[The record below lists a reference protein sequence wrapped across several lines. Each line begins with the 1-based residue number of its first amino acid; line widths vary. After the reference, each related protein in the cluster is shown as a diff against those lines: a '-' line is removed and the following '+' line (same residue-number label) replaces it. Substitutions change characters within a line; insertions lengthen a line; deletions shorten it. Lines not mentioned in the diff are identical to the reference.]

1 MTTNKTRTDK
11 FTVLNMTC
19 MHCVGRVDKAL
30 KELNGVENVNV
41 SLENKSATIEYNPQ
55 KVTVSDF
62 EKAITEAG
70 YEFVADDSSDQ
81 EDEDDDEESHHNG
94 HEDIQESKSLKESF
108 PVLKMTCAGCAAGV
122 EKKINSLEGVTLA
135 AVNFANETVQIDYNP
150 NEIKP
155 QEIKNAVQEMGYD
168 IYLEDK
174 KEKASNK
181 ENFPVLNMTCA
192 ACATGVE
199 NKIKSLEGVKYAAV
213 NFATQSLQVDFDNN
227 VLSADDMKEAIQSI
241 GYDLVIEDSDTQK
254 ETLEEIHQKRHRE
267 LKKRTT
273 WAIILAT
280 PVMIIG
286 MFFMNMP
293 YANLIM
299 WILST
304 PVVLWLG
311 RDFFINAYKQA
322 KYRTANMDTLVA
334 LSTGTAYIFS
344 VFNML
349 YPQFWES
356 KGLEAH
362 VYFEAA
368 AVIIAFILIGKL
380 LEEKAKGNT
389 SSALKKL
396 MGLQPKTVAIVK
408 DNQHTEVPIEDIVV
422 GDIVLVKPGEKIA
435 VDGTLTLGE
444 SFVDESMLSGEPMAV
459 RKSIGEKVFAGTI
472 NQKGSFQFKA
482 NKVGKD
488 TMLAQIIKMVQDAQ
502 GSKAP
507 VQKLVDKIAAIFVP
521 AVIGIAIITFI
532 VWMTLGGDNALTHAL
547 LAFVTVLVIACPCA
561 LGLAT
566 PTAIMVGIGKG
577 AEEGIL
583 IKDAESLE
591 ISKKTNAVVLDK
603 TGTITEGKPQV
614 TEELW
619 LDDSSKHILASLEK
633 QSEHPLADAL
643 VEHLTDSEAA
653 TIDNFNSI
661 TGKGITGSV
670 DSRKY
675 IAGNKSLLRDNKIE
689 LPHEVEQT
697 ADKWS
702 AEGKTVIWF
711 ADSTSVHAIL
721 AISDKI
727 KESSLKAIDELH
739 KMGIELYMLTG
750 DNEATSKAIATQA
763 GIDHFKAEVLPHEK
777 AEFVKALQDSG
788 KTVAM
793 VGDGIND
800 SAALAQA
807 DVSIAMGQGSDI
819 AIDVAKMTII
829 SSDLTKIPK
838 AIKLSKQT
846 VNTIRQNLFWAF
858 IYNVIG
864 IPIAAG
870 LLYPINGFLLN
881 PMIAGAAMAF
891 SSVSV
896 VSNSLRLKIKKL

>member
-1 MTTNKTRTDK
+1 MDTTGNHIVK
-11 FTVLNMTC
+11 
-19 MHCVGRVDKAL
+19 
-30 KELNGVENVNV
+30 
-41 SLENKSATIEYNPQ
+41 
-55 KVTVSDF
+55 
-62 EKAITEAG
+62 
-70 YEFVADDSSDQ
+70 
-81 EDEDDDEESHHNG
+81 
-94 HEDIQESKSLKESF
+94 
-108 PVLKMTCAGCAAGV
+108 
-122 EKKINSLEGVTLA
+122 NS
-135 AVNFANETVQIDYNP
+135 
-150 NEIKP
+150 
-155 QEIKNAVQEMGYD
+155 
-168 IYLEDK
+168 
-174 KEKASNK
+174 
-181 ENFPVLNMTCA
+181 FPVLNMTCTSCA
-192 ACATGVE
+192 AGVE
-199 NKIKSLEGVKYAAV
+199 SKVSSLNGVKSASVNFATESVQVEYDNEKISPADIKKAVQEIGYDIFLEDSKDIHKKETFLVLKMTCTSCAAGVEKTISSLEGVNFAAV
-213 NFATQSLQVDFDNN
+213 NFATESVQVDYIPSKINPIDIQ
-227 VLSADDMKEAIQSI
+227 KAIRES
-241 GYDLVIEDSDTQK
+241 GYDMIIEEDKSHK
-254 ETLEEIHQKRHRE
+254 ETLEEIHDKRHKA
-267 LKKRTT
+267 LKHKTR

-286 MFFMNMP
+286 MFMMDLP

-299 WILST
+299 LVLSS

-311 RDFFINAYKQA
+311 RDFFINAWKQA
-322 KYRTANMDTLVA
+322 KNRTANMDTLVA

-344 VFNML
+344 LFNML
-349 YPQFWES
+349 FPQVWES

-380 LEEKAKGNT
+380 LEERAKGNT

-396 MGLQPKTVAIVK
+396 MGLQPKTVTIVK
-408 DNQHTEVPIEDIVV
+408 DGAHIETLLEDVAVDDI
-422 GDIVLVKPGEKIA
+422 ILVKPGEKIA
-435 VDGTLTLGE
+435 VDGTLLDGE

-459 RKSIGEKVFAGTI
+459 RKIEGEKVFAGTI

-507 VQKLVDKIAAIFVP
+507 VQKLVDKIASIFVP
-521 AVIGIAIITFI
+521 VVIGTAVLTFI
-532 VWMTLGGDNALTHAL
+532 VWMVFGGDNALTHAL

-566 PTAIMVGIGKG
+566 PTAVMVGIGKG
-577 AEEGIL
+577 AEQGIL

-591 ISKKTNAVVLDK
+591 TSKNVDVVVLDK

-614 TEELW
+614 TEEYW
-619 LDDSSKHILASLEK
+619 VYDSSKSILASLEK
-633 QSEHPLADAL
+633 LSEHPLADAL
-643 VEHLTDSEAA
+643 VEHLNGELEVS
-653 TIDNFNSI
+653 ISNFSSI
-661 TGKGITGSV
+661 TGKGIVGTV
-670 DSRKY
+670 DGEKY
-675 IAGNKSLLRDNKIE
+675 FAGNNKLLVDNNVSLPEDLTKI
-689 LPHEVEQT
+689 
-697 ADKWS
+697 ANKWS
-702 AEGKTVIWF
+702 DEGKTVIWF
-711 ADSTSVHAIL
+711 ANSKKVLAIV

-727 KESSLKAIDELH
+727 KESSLKAINSLH
-739 KMGIELYMLTG
+739 EMGIKIYMLTG
-750 DNEATSKAIATQA
+750 DNAATSKFIAEQA

-777 AEFVKALQDSG
+777 AEFVKELQEQDH
-788 KTVAM
+788 TVAM

-819 AIDVAKMTII
+819 AMDVAKMTII
-829 SSDLTKIPK
+829 SSDLTKIPQ

-870 LLYPINGFLLN
+870 VLYPINGFLLS
-881 PMIAGAAMAF
+881 PMIAGAAMAL

-896 VSNSLRLKIKKL
+896 VSNSLRLKMK